1 MGVTNGVGGP
11 DGVGVSRGVG
21 GGGGVGGAGGRAA
34 ARAEAQGAQTGPGR
48 RAGSCTAAQRAAMAG
63 YVPGLL
69 PADSNQEKEF
79 VQAYEDVLE
88 RYKGTATGG
97 ARRGAWSAA
106 GPPRGG

>member
-1 MGVTNGVGGP
+1 MGVTNGVGGA
-11 DGVGVSRGVG
+11 DGVGVPR
-21 GGGGVGGAGGRAA
+21 GVGGAGGRAV
-34 ARAEAQGAQTGPGR
+34 ARAEALGAQTGPGR